1 MRRHIPAAAK
11 KENHMNQ
18 DQTPFQADKP
28 ENDKAKLA
36 QGAHG
41 TDKTPPAPGTQPPA
55 PPAKDAPV
63 TAPKA

>member
-1 MRRHIPAAAK
+1 MRPHIPAAAK

-36 QGAHG
+36 QGAEQ
-41 TDKTPPAPGTQPPA
+41 TPPAPGTPPSA

-63 TAPKA
+63 TPPKA

>member
-11 KENHMNQ
+11 KENQMNQ
-18 DQTPFQADKP
+18 DQTPFKAGMP

-36 QGAHG
+36 QGTHG
-41 TDKTPPAPGTQPPA
+41 TDKTPPAPGAQPPA

-63 TAPKA
+63 TPSKA